1 MSRLP
6 QGLRHTQVWTSKDA
20 WLTYRD
26 GHVQP
31 AVQSLLAEVG
41 IAEVPPPAEE
51 ELAVV
56 DVVIGSAVAR
66 RP

>member
-1 MSRLP
+1 
-6 QGLRHTQVWTSKDA
+6 VWTSKDA